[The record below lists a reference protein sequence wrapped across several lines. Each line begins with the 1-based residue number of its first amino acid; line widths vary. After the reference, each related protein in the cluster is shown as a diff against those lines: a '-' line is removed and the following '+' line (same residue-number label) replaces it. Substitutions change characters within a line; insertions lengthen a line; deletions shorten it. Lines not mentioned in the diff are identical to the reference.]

1 VKPPPFLLGATLLF
15 WGWQTGLIVPGVIMA
30 LVIESPVVIKARWDF
45 SDDDFRRLWT
55 FCSLLMLAALV
66 YAFADNRGPADFLGL
81 LENPR
86 YLSQRNAGT
95 ASAKTAAALIRWL
108 PMIFFLFVL
117 GQAFSPRNGI
127 PMETMSVILGIRWKK
142 AEKAGRPLPQ
152 GRAIN
157 VAYPYFVVCLFAASI
172 HVSEGTTF
180 FWGLCALLSWAL
192 WPLRS
197 LRFGVATW
205 FATLIAAL
213 ALGYVGQRGVGQL
226 QRLLEGYNPQWFAR
240 GGGGRQDPK
249 QTKTAL
255 GQIGNLKLSGKIVIR
270 LQTEKGSAAPPLL
283 REASYCSYRSQ
294 VWKGPGRVTDFDPVV
309 ADVTNANSWALVPGK
324 LDRTS
329 VNIACYLP
337 GGRGVLPL
345 PEGSGRLENLAA
357 YVLEKNTMGAVKATG
372 PGLVIFDARYGPG
385 PRIDSRPKQDEDTA
399 VWDKEIP
406 ALNQV
411 ISELKLRNPTT
422 DEAVNA
428 LSRFFREKFNYST
441 WQDSSHSSETNE
453 TPLAH
458 FLLHS
463 RKGHCEFFATATTLL
478 LRQLN
483 IPARYAVGYAVHE
496 TSGQKYVI
504 RQRDAHAWCMV
515 WDADHEVWKD
525 LDTTPA
531 SWVKFEGEKASAF
544 QFLSDAW
551 SGLGFQLAKLRWGQ
565 THLRQYILWALGPIL
580 ALLLYQIIFRSR
592 RQRLRTNAAEAES
605 ANHWPGL
612 DSEFYEVERQLR
624 RRGMARQPQESLSGW
639 IMRVAEQPAMA
650 GIESSLRDILRL
662 HYRLRFDPA
671 GLSAPEREALRS
683 EARACLQRI

>member
-1 VKPPPFLLGATLLF
+1 MKPPPLLLGVTLLF

-30 LVIESPVVIKARWDF
+30 LVIESPLVIEARWDF

-86 YLSQRNAGT
+86 YLAQRNAGT

-127 PMETMSVILGIRWKK
+127 PMETMSVILGLRWKK
-142 AEKAGRPLPQ
+142 AQKLGRPLPP
-152 GRAIN
+152 GRPVN
-157 VAYPYFVVCLFAASI
+157 VAYPYFVMCLFAASI

-180 FWGLCALLSWAL
+180 FWGLCALLAWAL

-197 LRFGVATW
+197 RRFGLAAWLTT
-205 FATLIAAL
+205 FAAAI
-213 ALGYVGQRGVGQL
+213 ALGYIGQRGVGQM
-226 QRLLEGYNPQWFAR
+226 QRLLESYNPQWFAR
-240 GGGGRQDPK
+240 GTGGRPDPK
-249 QTKTAL
+249 QSKTAL
-255 GQIGNLKLSGKIVIR
+255 GQIGNLKQSGKIVIR
-270 LQTEKGSAAPPLL
+270 LETKKGQAAPPYL
-283 REASYCSYRSQ
+283 REASYRTYRSQ
-294 VWKGPGRVTDFDPVV
+294 VWRGPGHTTDFEPVV
-309 ADVTNANSWALVPGK
+309 ADSTNANSWMLVPGK
-324 LDRTS
+324 LDRAS

-337 GGRGVLPL
+337 GGRTVLPL

-385 PRIDSRPKQDEDTA
+385 PTIDSRPKQDEDTA
-399 VWDKEIP
+399 VWDREIP

-411 ISELKLRNPTT
+411 ISELKLKDPSRE
-422 DEAVNA
+422 EAVAA
-428 LSRFFREKFNYST
+428 LTRFFREKFNYST
-441 WQDSSHSSETNE
+441 WQTSSHSSDTNE

-463 RKGHCEFFATATTLL
+463 RSGHCEFFATATTLL

-496 TSGQKYVI
+496 MSGQKYLV
-504 RQRDAHAWCMV
+504 RQRDAHAWCQI
-515 WDADHEVWKD
+515 WNAEREVWED
-525 LDTTPA
+525 VDTTPA
-531 SWVKFEGEKASAF
+531 SWVKFEGEKTSAF

-565 THLRQYILWALGPIL
+565 THLRQYILWALVPIL

-592 RQRLRTNAAEAES
+592 RQRLRANAAEPES
-605 ANHWPGL
+605 ARHWPGL
-612 DSEFYEVERQLR
+612 DSEFYEIERQLA
-624 RRGMARQPQESLSGW
+624 RRGMARKPEEPLSTW
-639 IMRVAEQPAMA
+639 IMRVAGQPAVA
-650 GIESSLRDILRL
+650 SFESSLRDLLRL

-683 EARACLQRI
+683 GARACLLRL